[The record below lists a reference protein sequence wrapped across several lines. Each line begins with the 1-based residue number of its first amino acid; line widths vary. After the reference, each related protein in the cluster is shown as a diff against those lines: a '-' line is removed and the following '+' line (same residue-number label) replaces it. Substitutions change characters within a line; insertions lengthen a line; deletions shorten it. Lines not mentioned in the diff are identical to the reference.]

1 MRILIITQWFE
12 PEPAFKGL
20 AFASALRK
28 RGHEVRVITGYPNY
42 PGGVVYPG
50 YRIRGVMHEMM
61 DNIRITRLPLYPS
74 HSKSRIGRIFNY
86 GSFALTAVLY
96 GMFIRFKPDVIYVYH
111 PPLTIDI
118 SACIISKLRGVPLLV
133 DVHDLWPDTLVS
145 TGMVTRRS
153 TLAFIGEAAKRV
165 YRRAAVIT
173 TCSPGFRARL
183 LERDLAPEKVR
194 LVYNWCN
201 EKMLGQRTSTPPA
214 ILAQIRGKFT
224 VVYAGNMGPA
234 QNLSSVLYA
243 AAKLMTT
250 HPDVVFVFVGSGI
263 DVATL
268 KKKANEL
275 ALTNVNFLPQMPM
288 EEVGHVLDAADAV
301 LVHLRDDPLFAI
313 SIPSKIQAYLFAGKP
328 IIIGVRGNAATLV
341 EDAQAGIS
349 VAPDDVA
356 AMAAAVQ
363 SLAAMPA
370 EARTAMGRRGRAY
383 YDAHLSFEVGVD
395 KMEAALEAAAAT
407 KRNANT
413 FTLRN
418 ALHRNNAGSL

>member
-20 AFASALRK
+20 AFASALRD
-28 RGHEVRVITGYPNY
+28 RGHEVRVMTGYPNY

-50 YRIRGVMHEMM
+50 YRIRGIMHEMM

-96 GMFIRFKPDVIYVYH
+96 GLLIRFKPDVIYVYH

-153 TLAFIGEAAKRV
+153 TLAFIGAAARHV

-173 TCSPGFRARL
+173 TCTPGFRARL
-183 LERDLAPEKVR
+183 LERDLAPDKVR

-201 EKMLGQRTSTPPA
+201 EAKLRQRSSTPPA
-214 ILAQIRGKFT
+214 ILEQLRGKFT

-234 QNLSSVLYA
+234 QNLSCVLDA
-243 AAKLMTT
+243 AAKLRTVR
-250 HPDVVFVFVGSGI
+250 PDIAFVCVGSGI

-268 KKKANEL
+268 KQKARQLEL
-275 ALTNVNFLPQMPM
+275 HNVHFLPQMPM

-328 IIIGVRGNAATLV
+328 IIVGVKGNAAALV
-341 EDAQAGIS
+341 EEAQAGIA
-349 VAPDDVA
+349 VAPDDAA
-356 AMAAAVQ
+356 AMADSIAT
-363 SLAAMPA
+363 LATMPVA
-370 EARTAMGRRGRAY
+370 QRVAMGERGRAY
-383 YDAHLSFEVGVD
+383 YDAHLSFHVGVD
-395 KMEAALEAAAAT
+395 KMEAALEAAASLRQDTLACTRYDT
-407 KRNANT
+407 KCE
-413 FTLRN
+413 
-418 ALHRNNAGSL
+418 